1 MMINSFVNFCKTLKK
16 KRELHLN
23 KRWKKKTYEN
33 EKMFWRKNFCIKKIQ
48 NINKNKQFEI
58 FMLYNKYENIINVS
72 IAQHLTFRLF

>member
-1 MMINSFVNFCKTLKK
+1 M
-16 KRELHLN
+16 
-23 KRWKKKTYEN
+23 KKKTYEN